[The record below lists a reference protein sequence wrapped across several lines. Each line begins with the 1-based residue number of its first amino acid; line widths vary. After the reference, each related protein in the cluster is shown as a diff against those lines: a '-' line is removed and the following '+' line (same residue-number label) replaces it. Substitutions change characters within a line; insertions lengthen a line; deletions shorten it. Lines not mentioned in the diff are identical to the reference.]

1 MFYAG
6 NADTHDSLTIE
17 VVDAESV
24 DKHVVRQV
32 GNGNRAQDA
41 EGVDKL
47 LSSAGLAVGG
57 YATQAG
63 VDVGDDIGIKQI
75 PELNRTQKFRQ

>member
-1 MFYAG
+1 MFHAG

-24 DKHVVRQV
+24 DKHVLRQV

-41 EGVDKL
+41 EGVDEFL
-47 LSSAGLAVGG
+47 TGAGPAVGG

-63 VDVGDDIGIKQI
+63 VDVGDDIGVKQI
-75 PELNRTQKFRQ
+75 PEFNRTQKFRQ

>member
-1 MFYAG
+1 MFHAG

-24 DKHVVRQV
+24 DKHVLRQV
-32 GNGNRAQDA
+32 DNGNRAQDA
-41 EGVDKL
+41 EGVDEL
-47 LSSAGLAVGG
+47 LTGASPAVGG

-63 VDVGDDIGIKQI
+63 IDVGDDIGIKQI